1 MRRHLPFLL
10 VIVAITSFKNVSAQ
24 TYDLEIYG
32 SESGLASTEV
42 NDICQDKLG
51 YIWVA
56 TNSGVSKFDGKRFK
70 NYGFRNGLAENI
82 CISIICDNAGQI
94 WVGHPVGGISIIGRD
109 SIWTINDEQG
119 LANNEVQDIFQDK
132 EGKIWAATFGGVSVF
147 DGSKWTTKTTKNGL
161 ASNSIRAISQ
171 DVNGNILVGTYGSG
185 LNIIR
190 GEKIDHLHMG
200 NGLVNNYVTSIYL
213 KKNHVL
219 IGTLGGLSIWDDGKF
234 VNTLSANGLDNNQIN
249 DLSVN
254 RVGDIW
260 LATYNGAIRIRKGN
274 LLRISEENGMPSNEV
289 LAVMT
294 DSEGNTWLG
303 TRKGLVRVKN
313 LAFTHYFS
321 TEDIEIAP
329 SYIFKDTKGQI
340 WAGNEAGGVLKYDG
354 HSFVKAFDDPDI
366 NDRQISSIAEDG
378 FGNLWFGTMDFGGLF
393 QYTGNKL
400 YIYSDEFGLADNNI
414 NCLAKDAEG
423 NLIIGTPS
431 GLSAYDGSGFLR
443 IPLTDNFSTDNVT
456 SLKWLADGK
465 GVVGTADGSVFI
477 LDEFRVEKK
486 LELNTNSPITDIC
499 ESPFG
504 LAISSQTDGL
514 YLVKDDAIRQVGTET
529 GLVGAS
535 IRSLASMGGKL
546 FIGTIHGL
554 EQLSLVGDSIRV
566 REYDQSKGFLGKTCK
581 RGAMLTDG
589 NSIWIGT
596 SEGITRFTENERADD
611 LFEPQTFLT
620 EIQLDYNSVNWTK
633 RGFDVSEMGL
643 PQGLSLSYMDNSIR
657 IYFKGINH
665 NNPKGVTFKWILEG
679 FESNWNPPTD
689 QEFAN
694 YPNLPPGDYT
704 FKLIACNSLDIC
716 NQEPITF
723 QFKITPPFYRTWGF
737 YITLGIIL
745 VIATYMFILLRER
758 RLLEEKRILEATVQE
773 RTKELREQKEI
784 VEDQNKHITESIDYA
799 KNIQMA
805 VLPSEEDMKEAF
817 DDHFVFYRP
826 KDTVGGDF
834 YWVFS
839 EGNIS
844 WAAAVDCTGHGVAGA
859 FMSMIGT
866 DLLNQIIIEKKID
879 TPAKVLEEMDKGIKL
894 AFAQSAKEF
903 ESDQGMDMALIRI
916 DRKKKEV
923 QFAGAQRPLYLMV
936 DDELIQIEGNKL
948 SISCAEQR
956 RAEEFENHI
965 HKIKG
970 NTIAYLFS
978 DGIVDQ
984 FGGPK
989 GRKFMI
995 RRLREFLHETKS
1007 LTIAEQA
1014 VQLNKTFDD
1023 WKGEDHNQIDDVML
1037 LGIRL

>member
-1 MRRHLPFLL
+1 M
-10 VIVAITSFKNVSAQ
+10 NAQ
-24 TYDLEIYG
+24 TYDLQIYG
-32 SESGLASTEV
+32 SESGLASAEV
-42 NDICQDKLG
+42 NDICQDQLG

-70 NYGFRNGLAENI
+70 NYNYRDGLAENI
-82 CISIICDNAGQI
+82 CISIMCDRMGQI
-94 WVGHPVGGISIIGRD
+94 WVGHAVGGISIIGKD
-109 SIWTINDEQG
+109 SIWTIDESKG
-119 LANNEVQDIFQDK
+119 LANNEVQDLFQDK
-132 EGKIWAATFGGVSVF
+132 NGNIWAATFGGISTF
-147 DGSKWTTKTTKNGL
+147 DGKKWTSKTVADGL
-161 ASNSIRAISQ
+161 ASNNTRTISQ
-171 DVNGNILVGTYGSG
+171 DAEGNIWVGTYGAG

-190 GEKIDHLHMG
+190 GNKMDHLYMG
-200 NGLVNNYVTSIYL
+200 NGLVNNYVTSIFI
-213 KKNHVL
+213 KKGRVL
-219 IGTLGGLSIWDDGKF
+219 IGTLGGVSIWEGGRF
-234 VNTLSANGLDNNQIN
+234 SNTSATEGLSNNQIN

-260 LATYNGAIRIRKGN
+260 LATYNGANRIRNAK
-274 LLRISEENGMPSNEV
+274 LLSISEENGMPSNEV
-289 LAVMT
+289 LTVFNDA
-294 DSEGNTWLG
+294 EGNTWLG

-321 TEDIEIAP
+321 TEEIEIAP
-329 SYIFKDTKGQI
+329 SFIFKDRKGQI

-354 HSFVKAFDDPDI
+354 HAFVRAFNDPDI

-378 FGNLWFGTMDFGGLF
+378 FGNIWFGTMDFGGIFQWNGKQLF
-393 QYTGNKL
+393 
-400 YIYSDEFGLADNNI
+400 IYSDEFGLADNNI
-414 NCLAKDAEG
+414 NCLTSDSEG
-423 NLIIGTPS
+423 NLIIGTPN
-431 GLSAYDGSGFLR
+431 GLSAYDGSGFIR
-443 IPLTDNFSTDNVT
+443 IPLSDDFGADNVT
-456 SLKWLADGK
+456 SLKWKKDGT
-465 GVVGTADGSVFI
+465 GVVGTADGSVFLMNGLA
-477 LDEFRVEKK
+477 LDKRI
-486 LELNTNSPITDIC
+486 ELNANSPITDIC

-504 LAISSQTDGL
+504 LAISTQTDGL
-514 YLVKDDAIRQVGTET
+514 FLVNQEKIRQIGPET

-535 IRSLASMGGKL
+535 IRSLAALGGKL
-546 FIGTIHGL
+546 FIGTVHGL
-554 EQLSLVGDSIRV
+554 EQLSLVGDSLRA

-589 NSIWIGT
+589 NSLWIGT
-596 SEGITRFTENERADD
+596 GEGITKFTENERSDD

-620 EIQLDYNSVNWTK
+620 DVQLDYKSVDWNA
-633 RGFDVSEMGL
+633 RGFEVSEMGL
-643 PQGLSLSYMDNSIR
+643 PQELDLSYINNSLR
-657 IYFKGINH
+657 FHFKGINH
-665 NNPKGVTFKWILEG
+665 NRPEGVMFKWILEG
-679 FESNWNPPTD
+679 FETNWNPPTD

-704 FKLIACNSLDIC
+704 FKLIACNSLGIC
-716 NQEPITF
+716 NQEPVTF
-723 QFKITPPFYRTWGF
+723 EFKITPPIWRTWGF
-737 YITLGIIL
+737 YLTLGVMAL
-745 VIATYMFILLRER
+745 IATYLFIKIRER
-758 RLLEEKRILEATVQE
+758 RLLEEKRILETTVEE

-784 VEDQNKHITESIDYA
+784 VEEQNRHITESIDYA

-805 VLPSEEDMKEAF
+805 VLPSEEDMKAAF

-839 EGNIS
+839 HGDIS

-879 TPAKVLEEMDKGIKL
+879 TPSKVLEEMDKGIKL

-903 ESDQGMDMALIRI
+903 ESDQGMDMSLIRI
-916 DRKKKEV
+916 DRKKKVV
-923 QFAGAQRPLYLMV
+923 QFAGAQRPLYLME
-936 DDELIQIEGNKL
+936 DGELIQIEGNKL

-956 RAEEFENHI
+956 RVEDFQNHT

-970 NTIAYLFS
+970 NTTAYLFS

-995 RRLREFLHETKS
+995 RRLREFLEETNS
-1007 LTIAEQA
+1007 LSIAEQS
-1014 VQLNKTFDD
+1014 VRLTKTFDD
-1023 WKGEDHNQIDDVML
+1023 WKGDDMNQIDDVML

>member
-1 MRRHLPFLL
+1 L
-10 VIVAITSFKNVSAQ
+10 SVSAQ

-32 SESGLASTEV
+32 SESGLASAEV
-42 NDICQDKLG
+42 NDICQDRLG

-70 NYGFRNGLAENI
+70 NYGFRDGLAENI
-82 CISIICDNAGQI
+82 CISIMCDRTGQI
-94 WVGHPVGGISIIGRD
+94 WVGHAIGGISVIGKD
-109 SIWTINDEQG
+109 SIWTINDKQG
-119 LANNEVQDIFQDK
+119 LANNEVQDLFQDK
-132 EGKIWAATFGGVSVF
+132 DGNIWAATFGGVSMF
-147 DGSKWTTKTTKNGL
+147 DGSKWISRTSKNGL
-161 ASNSIRAISQ
+161 ASNNIRAISQ
-171 DVNGNILVGTYGSG
+171 DTDGNMLVGTYGSG

-190 GEKIDHLHMG
+190 GDKIDHLYMG
-200 NGLVNNYVTSIYL
+200 NGLVNNYVTSIYM
-213 KKNHVL
+213 KKDQVL
-219 IGTLGGLSIWDDGKF
+219 IGTLGGVSIWQKGRF
-234 VNTLSANGLDNNQIN
+234 INTSASDGLDNSQIN

-254 RVGDIW
+254 RVGDSW
-260 LATYNGAIRIRKGN
+260 LATYNGVNRIRKGN

-289 LAVMT
+289 LAVMN
-294 DSEGNTWLG
+294 DAEGNTWLG

-321 TEDIEIAP
+321 SDDLEIAP
-329 SYIFKDTKGQI
+329 SFIFKDKKGQI

-354 HSFVKAFDDPDI
+354 HSFVRAFNDPDI

-393 QYTGNKL
+393 QWNGKNL

-414 NCLAKDAEG
+414 NCLAKDSEG

-431 GLSAYDGSGFLR
+431 GLSAYDGSGFMR
-443 IPLTDNFSTDNVT
+443 IPLTDDFSADNVT

-477 LDEFRVEKK
+477 LDGFMVEKRI
-486 LELNTNSPITDIC
+486 ELNANSPITDIC

-504 LAISSQTDGL
+504 LAIASQTDGL
-514 YLVKDDAIRQVGTET
+514 FLINGGAIRQVGPET

-535 IRSLASMGGKL
+535 IRSLAAMGGKL

-581 RGAMLTDG
+581 RGAMLSDG
-589 NSIWIGT
+589 NSLWIGT
-596 SEGITRFTENERADD
+596 SEGITRFTENERSDD

-620 EIQLDYNSVNWTK
+620 DVQLDYKSVDWTT
-633 RGFDVSEMGL
+633 RGFEVSEMGL
-643 PQGLSLSYMDNSIR
+643 PNSLNLSYIENSIR
-657 IYFKGINH
+657 FHFKGINH
-665 NNPKGVTFKWILEG
+665 NSPKGVTFKWILEG
-679 FESNWNPPTD
+679 FESNWNPPSD

-704 FKLIACNSLDIC
+704 FKLIACNSLGIC
-716 NQEPITF
+716 NREPITF
-723 QFKITPPFYRTWGF
+723 SFEITPPIYRTWGF
-737 YITLGIIL
+737 YITLGIIVL
-745 VIATYMFILLRER
+745 IATYMFILMREKN
-758 RLLEEKRILEATVQE
+758 LLEEKRILEATVQE

-784 VEDQNKHITESIDYA
+784 VEGQNKHITESIDYA

-826 KDTVGGDF
+826 KDIVGGDF

-839 EGNIS
+839 EGHIS

-866 DLLNQIIIEKKID
+866 DLLNQIIIEKKIN
-879 TPAKVLEEMDKGIKL
+879 TPAKVLEDMDKGIKL

-903 ESDQGMDMALIRI
+903 ETDQGMDMSLIRI

-936 DDELIQIEGNKL
+936 EGKLVQIDGNKL

-956 RAEEFENHI
+956 RAEAFENHT
-965 HKIKG
+965 HTIKG

-995 RRLREFLHETKS
+995 RRLREFLDETKS
-1007 LTIAEQA
+1007 LTVAEQS

-1023 WKGEDHNQIDDVML
+1023 WQGEDLDQIDDVML